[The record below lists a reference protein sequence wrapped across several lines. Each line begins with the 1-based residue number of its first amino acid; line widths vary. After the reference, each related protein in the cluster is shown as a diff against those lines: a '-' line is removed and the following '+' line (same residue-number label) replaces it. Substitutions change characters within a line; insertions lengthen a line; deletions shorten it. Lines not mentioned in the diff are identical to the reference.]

1 MSDLMIGCCGCIY
14 MIVFITMNSLVLG
27 YSYYASIE
35 GFDVLTVT
43 DSVKMD
49 WNQPLIQSVYSVNK
63 D

>member
-1 MSDLMIGCCGCIY
+1 M
-14 MIVFITMNSLVLG
+14 LVLLIVNSIILG
-27 YSYYASIE
+27 FAIYASLE
-35 GFDVLTVT
+35 VFDVLNVT